1 MAKMTLERLEQFNTA
16 WAQGDVATLMTF
28 MTDDCIYQAS
38 VGPEPGETFRG
49 HAAVE
54 AGFRRMLAHDGDS
67 ESRGGR
73 CAVLGDLGI
82 AEWSY
87 VKAEEGRRVE
97 TRGCDIFEFEGD
109 RIRRKDAFRKTFIR

>member
-1 MAKMTLERLEQFNTA
+1 MAKMTLERLEMFNAA
-16 WAQGDVATLMTF
+16 WAQGDVATLMSF

-38 VGPEPGETFRG
+38 VGPEPGETFAGR
-49 HAAVE
+49 AAVE
-54 AGFRRMLAHDGDS
+54 AGFRRMLAFDGDS
-67 ESRGGR
+67 ESHGGR

-87 VKAEEGRRVE
+87 VSTEGGRRIE
-97 TRGCDIFEFEGD
+97 TRGCDIFEFEGA